1 MNEKQ
6 LVTPIYMVY
15 ISKFGW
21 YVQVFIWV
29 YIYILGIHTD
39 SQFRAKGPYVGQPD
53 QFMQDLPLMS
63 SDIDSRRKLYG
74 GAAG

>member
-1 MNEKQ
+1 M
-6 LVTPIYMVY
+6 
-15 ISKFGW
+15 
-21 YVQVFIWV
+21 QVFISLIWV
-29 YIYILGIHTD
+29 YMLLGVHTD
-39 SQFRAKGPYVGQPD
+39 SPFRAKGPYVGQPD